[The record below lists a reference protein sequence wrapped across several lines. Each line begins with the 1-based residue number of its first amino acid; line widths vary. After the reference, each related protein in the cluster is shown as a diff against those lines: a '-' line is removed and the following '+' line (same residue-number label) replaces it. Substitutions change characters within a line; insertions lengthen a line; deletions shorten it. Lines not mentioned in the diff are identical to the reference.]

1 MNKIDYL
8 EILNDYLSR
17 CNASEEEKLDIVRDI
32 EEMISEGLSSGKSEY
47 EIINDLGSPK
57 KIVAEMLQIDIDAES
72 EPVKGDTL
80 NQTIDNEIKK
90 TYKKI
95 TEKPI
100 KHKAIRRIINT
111 LKRLGKIM
119 WASFLYLFG
128 SCGAIAT
135 TGLAIIACLGV
146 IASLL
151 MTSVHMPIAIGG
163 IFASLFFVG
172 AVFVGYECT
181 IGVFECAT
189 TLIKGKN
196 KSKEATVV
204 NKDEEKIKIS
214 KTENDK
220 NKQTGEI
227 RDLAATESKEV
238 KTALLEEKVE
248 LVEAEIVEV
257 KDEH

>member
-80 NQTIDNEIKK
+80 NQTIENEIKK

-100 KHKAIRRIINT
+100 KHKVIRRIINT

-189 TLIKGKN
+189 NLIKGKN
-196 KSKEATVV
+196 KSNEVAVV
-204 NKDEEKIKIS
+204 K
-214 KTENDK
+214 ENDE
-220 NKQTGEI
+220 NKQISEMKDSDI
-227 RDLAATESKEV
+227 KEYKEV
-238 KTALLEEKVE
+238 KTALLEGNSE

-257 KDEH
+257 EDER